1 MKYKQFNREILTYIF
16 SSKSTHVL
24 VMFSKVGPDID
35 LTHLWIPGE
44 TLYGIQ
50 IQIQQQLLLVL

>member
-1 MKYKQFNREILTYIF
+1 
-16 SSKSTHVL
+16 
-24 VMFSKVGPDID
+24 MFSEAGPDTD

-50 IQIQQQLLLVL
+50 IQIQQQLLVL